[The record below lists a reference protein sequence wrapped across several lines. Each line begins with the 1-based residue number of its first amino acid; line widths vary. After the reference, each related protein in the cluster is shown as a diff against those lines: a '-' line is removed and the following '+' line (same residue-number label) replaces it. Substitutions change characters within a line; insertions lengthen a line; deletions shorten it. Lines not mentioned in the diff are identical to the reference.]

1 MNPYSSRCLRSGELD
16 NYSARLERR
25 LMDMAEFFSDKE
37 MVGALSDRNP
47 LIYTVY
53 EMTAPEEPGQLSY
66 ATTILYPGKVGD
78 EYYMTKGHFHSKEGT
93 GEVYYC
99 IAGRG
104 LLLMQKGSRVETTG
118 MEEGVVA
125 YVPPGWAHRSVNT
138 GSENFVF
145 LAFYP
150 ADAGHDYG
158 TIAENGFSKIV
169 VEDRDGPKLVSIRPG
184 RSIRP

>member
-1 MNPYSSRCLRSGELD
+1 MKPYSSKCLKSGELD
-16 NYSARLERR
+16 NYNSRIERR
-25 LMDMAEFFSDKE
+25 LMDMADFFSDKE
-37 MVGALSDRNP
+37 MVGALSDKNP

-78 EYYMTKGHFHSKEGT
+78 EYYMTKGHFHSKENT
-93 GEVYYC
+93 GEIYFG
-99 IAGRG
+99 ISGRG
-104 LLLMQKGSRVETTG
+104 LLIMQKDGLIETTR
-118 MEEGVVA
+118 MEEGIVA

-145 LAFYP
+145 LASYP

-158 TIAENGFSKIV
+158 TIAENGFLQIV
-169 VEDRDGPKLVSIRPG
+169 VEDDYKPKLVSTRP
-184 RSIRP
+184 